1 MRRSSNVSVNKTI
14 TPSEVYSILTNKVF
28 NIFKI
33 RVAKSGNIKIE
44 LVPAGN
50 KVAGLWRSKA
60 IEYTIGY
67 TKGIGYWLRRQG
79 ESGSTF
85 PLHYNRNTHEYG
97 FKTFEE
103 AVAHLEKLFINKY
116 FYIKPVTE

>member
-1 MRRSSNVSVNKTI
+1 MSKKI
-14 TPSEVYSILTNKVF
+14 TPSELYAVLTNDVF

-33 RVAKSGNIKIE
+33 RIAKHSGNIKIE
-44 LVPAGN
+44 IKPGDRHLG
-50 KVAGLWRSKA
+50 GWRRPV
-60 IEYTIGY
+60 EYTIGY

-97 FKTFEE
+97 FNTFEE
-103 AVAHLEKLFINKY
+103 ASSHLEKLFINKY